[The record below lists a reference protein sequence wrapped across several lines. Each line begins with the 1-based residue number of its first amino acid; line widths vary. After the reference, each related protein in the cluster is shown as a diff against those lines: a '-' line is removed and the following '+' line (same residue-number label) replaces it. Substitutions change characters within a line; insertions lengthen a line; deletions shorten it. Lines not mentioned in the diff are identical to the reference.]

1 MLGFFRGL
9 YSDTF
14 IAKEA
19 MIFKHPSKNSLHL
32 FLFNKSEVFKIL
44 ICTFQIF
51 FEKPWYAF
59 VYLKCVVLLF
69 LILNVFSLFV
79 AEVRVNN
86 DAAILFSIT
95 TIPLSL
101 IPYSKKCLN
110 YTLKLSQEKFSYS
123 RKPSVMTI
131 KPAYVITI

>member
-44 ICTFQIF
+44 ICTFQIV